1 MAYVE
6 LGLEVKAAVSEN
18 KGVRA
23 MNKETLTV
31 IWGGSNKYQ
40 RNLIVYGF
48 FLSLAL
54 SK

>member
-31 IWGGSNKYQ
+31 IWGEATSTSGIS
-40 RNLIVYGF
+40 
-48 FLSLAL
+48 
-54 SK
+54 